1 LSQSARK
8 KEYEIAII
16 GQPNVGKSTLFNILT
31 GRRAH
36 VANWPGV
43 TVEVHE
49 GETEFDG
56 YRIKLVDL
64 PGIYG
69 FSTLSLEERIAR
81 NYILSGRPDAVIVLV
96 DSLNPERTM
105 YLAIQA
111 LEMTGKIVI
120 GFTKSDAAHAHGI
133 HINYDL
139 ISKRLGVPVVPVS
152 AATLRGV
159 RSLLRA
165 ALDVARGKAGRKKPL
180 RIDYGE
186 LEPHVSS
193 IESILREF
201 EERLEYPI
209 RWMALRLLEGD
220 DDLYKY
226 VKGVCGETVA
236 EEIQRIRE
244 EVRKIFHRDPAELLA
259 RKRFE
264 YLRKILG
271 DAIVRLEIKKGRFEG
286 FTKLFYR
293 PFIGP
298 VLSIAILLGMFMI
311 AFTIN
316 TGFPLNILLDSLGMH
331 GAASA
336 VEEYSIGGL
345 MEKLF
350 SWISN
355 WIINTFG
362 ESWLTDL
369 IANGIISG
377 VGSVLIFLPLI
388 MIVSLFLAILEDSGI
403 APRMAVSLHGPLSKI
418 GVSGHAI
425 FPMTMSLGCNVP
437 AILATRAIPSRSERL
452 RLMITL
458 PFIPCQ
464 ARLVVILAFA
474 SSLISGYGA
483 LLVVL
488 GYVVAFL
495 AFALVNKVLYM
506 LEKRKTG
513 RKEPELVL
521 ELPPIHRPLGR
532 VIWWHVWDSSKH
544 FLKKAGTIIFAL
556 SIILWFMIN
565 VSPSLTL
572 TDNPA
577 ESIAAGFAHFLSPIV
592 YPIGISP
599 DKAWIVAFALLVGFI
614 AKEAVIETLTI
625 LTGTASAQ
633 QALFLLGLTVPQ
645 LASLTV
651 FIVLY
656 VPCIA
661 TLAVIYSESR
671 SIKHTLATIALML
684 GIAYI
689 AMLITYGLSLIL

>member
-1 LSQSARK
+1 MSRSTSKR
-8 KEYEIAII
+8 EYEIAII

-31 GRRAH
+31 GRKAH

-49 GETEFDG
+49 GEADFNG
-56 YRIKLVDL
+56 NKIRLVDL

-81 NYILSGRPDAVIVLV
+81 SYILSGRPDAVIVLV

-111 LEMTGKIVI
+111 LEMTGKIAI

-139 ISKRLGVPVVPVS
+139 ISKRLGVPVIPVS
-152 AATLRGV
+152 AATLRGI
-159 RSLLRA
+159 RSLLRSA
-165 ALDVARGKAGRKKPL
+165 IDVARGKAGRKRPL
-180 RIDYGE
+180 RIDYEE
-186 LEPHVSS
+186 LEPYVSS
-193 IESILREF
+193 IESLLKRYEDRI
-201 EERLEYPI
+201 EYPI

-226 VKGVCGETVA
+226 IRGLCGDDVA
-236 EEIQRIRE
+236 EEIARIKE
-244 EVRKIFHRDPAELLA
+244 EVKKVFHRDPAELLA

-264 YLRKILG
+264 YLRRILG
-271 DAIVRLEIKKGRFEG
+271 DAIVRLEIKEGRFER
-286 FTKLFYR
+286 FTRLFYR

-298 VLSIAILLGMFMI
+298 FLSITILLGMFMI

-316 TGFPLNILLDSLGMH
+316 TGFPLNVLFDYLGMH
-331 GAASA
+331 DAASA

-345 MEKLF
+345 MGKLF
-350 SWISN
+350 SFISSWVTN
-355 WIINTFG
+355 SFG

-369 IANGIISG
+369 VANGIISG

-437 AILATRAIPSRSERL
+437 AILATRAIPSKSERL
-452 RLMITL
+452 RLLMTL

-474 SSLISGYGA
+474 SSLVSGYGA

-488 GYVVAFL
+488 GYSVAFL
-495 AFALVNKVLYM
+495 TFAFVNKILYM
-506 LEKRKTG
+506 YEKKRTG
-513 RKEPELVL
+513 KREPEIVL

-532 VIWWHVWDSSKH
+532 VIWWHVWDNSKH
-544 FLKKAGTIIFAL
+544 FLKKAGTIIFGL
-556 SIILWFMIN
+556 SVVLWFLIN
-565 VSPSLTL
+565 FSPSLTL
-572 TDNPA
+572 TSSPS
-577 ESIAAGFAHFLSPIV
+577 ESIAAGFAHYMAPIV
-592 YPIGISP
+592 YPIGIGS
-599 DKAWIVAFALLVGFI
+599 DKAWIIAFALLVGFI

-633 QALFLLGLTVPQ
+633 QALMLLGLATPQ
-645 LASLTV
+645 LAALTV

-656 VPCIA
+656 VPCVA
-661 TLAVIYSESR
+661 TIAVIYSESR
-671 SIKHTLATIALML
+671 SVKYTLATIALML
-684 GIAYI
+684 SIAYI
-689 AMLITYGLSLIL
+689 AMLITYGLSLII

>member
-1 LSQSARK
+1 MSRSTSKR
-8 KEYEIAII
+8 EYEIAII

-31 GRRAH
+31 GRKAH

-49 GETEFDG
+49 GETDFNG
-56 YRIKLVDL
+56 NKIRLIDL

-111 LEMTGKIVI
+111 LEMTGKIAI

-152 AATLRGV
+152 AATLRGI
-159 RSLLRA
+159 RSLLRSA
-165 ALDVARGKAGRKKPL
+165 IDVARGKAGRKRPL
-180 RIDYGE
+180 RIDYEE
-186 LEPHVSS
+186 LEPYVSS
-193 IESILREF
+193 IESLLKRYEDRI
-201 EERLEYPI
+201 EYPI
-209 RWMALRLLEGD
+209 RWMSLRLLEGD

-226 VKGVCGETVA
+226 IRGLCGEDVA
-236 EEIQRIRE
+236 EEIARIKE
-244 EVRKIFHRDPAELLA
+244 EVKKIFHRDPAELLA

-264 YLRKILG
+264 YLRRILG
-271 DAIVRLEIKKGRFEG
+271 DAIVRLEIKEGRFER
-286 FTKLFYR
+286 FTRLFYR

-298 VLSIAILLGMFMI
+298 FLSITILLGMFMI

-316 TGFPLNILLDSLGMH
+316 TGFPLNVLFDYLGMH
-331 GAASA
+331 DAASA

-345 MEKLF
+345 MGKLF
-350 SWISN
+350 SFISS
-355 WIINTFG
+355 WIINSFG

-369 IANGIISG
+369 VANGIISG

-437 AILATRAIPSRSERL
+437 AILATRSIPSKSERL
-452 RLMITL
+452 RLLMTL

-474 SSLISGYGA
+474 SSLVSGYGA

-488 GYVVAFL
+488 GYSVAFL
-495 AFALVNKVLYM
+495 AFAFVNKILYM
-506 LEKRKTG
+506 YEKKRTG
-513 RKEPELVL
+513 KREPEIVL

-532 VIWWHVWDSSKH
+532 VIWWHVWDNSKH
-544 FLKKAGTIIFAL
+544 FLKKAGTIIFGL
-556 SIILWFMIN
+556 SVVLWFLIN
-565 VSPSLTL
+565 FSPSLTL
-572 TDNPA
+572 TSSPS
-577 ESIAAGFAHFLSPIV
+577 ESIAADFAHYMAPIV
-592 YPIGISP
+592 YPIGIGP
-599 DKAWIVAFALLVGFI
+599 DKAWIIAFALLVGFI

-633 QALFLLGLTVPQ
+633 QALMLLGLATPQ
-645 LASLTV
+645 LAALTV

-656 VPCIA
+656 VPCVA
-661 TLAVIYSESR
+661 TIAVIYSESR
-671 SIKHTLATIALML
+671 SVKYTLATIALML
-684 GIAYI
+684 SIAYI
-689 AMLITYGLSLIL
+689 AMLITYGLSLII

>member
-1 LSQSARK
+1 MSRSTRRQ
-8 KEYEIAII
+8 EYEIAII

-31 GRRAH
+31 GRKAH

-49 GETEFDG
+49 GETDFNG
-56 YRIKLVDL
+56 NKIRLVDL

-111 LEMTGKIVI
+111 LEMTGKIAI

-152 AATLRGV
+152 AATLRGI
-159 RSLLRA
+159 RSLLRSA
-165 ALDVARGKAGRKKPL
+165 IDVARGKAGRKKPL

-186 LEPHVSS
+186 LEPYVSS
-193 IESILREF
+193 IESILGRY
-201 EERLEYPI
+201 EERMEYPI
-209 RWMALRLLEGD
+209 RWVALRLLEGD

-226 VKGVCGETVA
+226 VRGVCGEDVA
-236 EEIQRIRE
+236 EEIARIRE
-244 EVRKIFHRDPAELLA
+244 EVKKIFHRDPAELLA

-264 YLRKILG
+264 YLRRMLG
-271 DAIVRLEIKKGRFEG
+271 DAIVRLEIKKGGFERF
-286 FTKLFYR
+286 TRLFYR

-298 VLSIAILLGMFMI
+298 VLSLIILLGMFMI

-316 TGFPLNILLDSLGMH
+316 TGFPLNILLDSLGLH
-331 GAASA
+331 DAASA
-336 VEEYSIGGL
+336 VEECSIGGL
-345 MEKLF
+345 MEKFF
-350 SWISN
+350 SWISS
-355 WIINTFG
+355 WIINNFG

-369 IANGIISG
+369 LANGIISG

-403 APRMAVSLHGPLSKI
+403 SPRMAVSLHGPLSKI

-452 RLMITL
+452 RLLMTL

-474 SSLISGYGA
+474 SSLVSGYGA

-488 GYVVAFL
+488 GYSVAFL
-495 AFALVNKVLYM
+495 AFALINKILYM
-506 LEKRKTG
+506 YEKRKNNK
-513 RKEPELVL
+513 REPEIVL
-521 ELPPIHRPLGR
+521 ELPPIHRPLGK
-532 VIWWHVWDSSKH
+532 VLWWHVWDNSKH
-544 FLKKAGTIIFAL
+544 FLKKAGTIIFGL
-556 SIILWFMIN
+556 SIILWFLIN
-565 VSPSLTL
+565 VSPSLAL
-572 TDNPA
+572 TDNPG
-577 ESIAAGFAHFLSPIV
+577 ESIAAGFAHYIAPIV
-592 YPIGISP
+592 YPIGLGPS
-599 DKAWIVAFALLVGFI
+599 KAWIIAFALLVGFI

-633 QALFLLGLTVPQ
+633 QALMYLGLTASQ
-645 LASLTV
+645 LAALTV

-656 VPCIA
+656 VPCVA
-661 TLAVIYSESR
+661 TIAVIYSESR
-671 SIKHTLATIALML
+671 SVKHALATIALML
-684 GIAYI
+684 GVAYA
-689 AMLITYGLSLIL
+689 AMLITYGLSLII

>member
-1 LSQSARK
+1 MSRSTHK

-31 GRRAH
+31 GRKAH

-49 GETEFDG
+49 GETYFNG
-56 YRIKLVDL
+56 NKIRLVDL

-111 LEMTGKIVI
+111 LEMTGKVVI

-152 AATLRGV
+152 AATLRGI
-159 RSLLRA
+159 RSLLRSA
-165 ALDVARGKAGRKKPL
+165 IDVARGKAGRKKPF

-186 LEPHVSS
+186 LEPYVSS
-193 IESILREF
+193 IESLLKQY

-226 VKGVCGETVA
+226 VRGVCGEDIA
-236 EEIQRIRE
+236 EEIARIRE
-244 EVRKIFHRDPAELLA
+244 EVKKIFRRDPAELLA
-259 RKRFE
+259 KKRFE
-264 YLRKILG
+264 YLQRILG
-271 DAIVRLEIKKGRFEG
+271 DAIVRLEIKKGCFERF
-286 FTKLFYR
+286 TRLFYR
-293 PFIGP
+293 PFVGP
-298 VLSIAILLGMFMI
+298 VLSLTILLGMFMI

-331 GAASA
+331 DAASA

-350 SWISN
+350 SWISS
-355 WIINTFG
+355 WIINSFG

-369 IANGIISG
+369 VANGIISG

-452 RLMITL
+452 RLLMTL

-474 SSLISGYGA
+474 SSLVSGYGA

-488 GYVVAFL
+488 GYSAAFL
-495 AFALVNKVLYM
+495 AFAVVNKILYTY
-506 LEKRKTG
+506 EKRKTG
-513 RKEPELVL
+513 GKEPEIVL
-521 ELPPIHRPLGR
+521 ELPPIHRPLGK
-532 VIWWHVWDSSKH
+532 VLWWHVWDNSKH
-544 FLKKAGTIIFAL
+544 FLKKAGTIIFSL
-556 SIILWFMIN
+556 SILIWFLVN
-565 VSPSLTL
+565 VSPGIAL
-572 TDNPA
+572 TDNPG
-577 ESIAAGFAHFLSPIV
+577 ESIAAVISHYLSPIV
-592 YPIGISP
+592 YPIGIEP
-599 DKAWIVAFALLVGFI
+599 GKAWIIAFALLIGFI
-614 AKEAVIETLTI
+614 AKEAVVETLTI
-625 LTGTASAQ
+625 LTGTSSAQ
-633 QALFLLGLTVPQ
+633 QALILLGLTASQ
-645 LASLTV
+645 LAALTV
-651 FIVLY
+651 FVVLY

-661 TLAVIYSESR
+661 TIAVIYSESR
-671 SIKHTLATIALML
+671 SVRHTLATIALML
-684 GIAYI
+684 GIAYV
-689 AMLITYGLSLIL
+689 AMLITYGLSLII